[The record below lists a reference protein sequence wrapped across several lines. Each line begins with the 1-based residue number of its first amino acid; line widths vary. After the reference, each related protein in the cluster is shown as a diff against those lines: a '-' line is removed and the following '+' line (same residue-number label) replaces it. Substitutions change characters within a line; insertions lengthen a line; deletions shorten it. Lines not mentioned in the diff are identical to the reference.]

1 MTKYADFKTCFA
13 KYNTCFHLFKNKNT
27 VVLSCHSFEN
37 VIHDIPVTSNGLT
50 YDAKAWRYV
59 IRSKR
64 KLTRYNVRR
73 VLGHPMVFCHL
84 FMQTYRLVTDTM

>member
-1 MTKYADFKTCFA
+1 MLLMCTSA
-13 KYNTCFHLFKNKNT
+13 KVCRFQSMFCKIQYIFLKIRNT

-37 VIHDIPVTSNGLT
+37 VIRDIPVTSNGLT

-64 KLTRYNVRR
+64 KLTRYNV
-73 VLGHPMVFCHL
+73 FEE
-84 FMQTYRLVTDTM
+84 F